1 MSTAIRNHRQ
11 RPSCE
16 WGVIETHSIRGFGQ
30 STPVWL
36 ACWIELAP
44 FGRLSIDVDPDRDAT
59 ITPAT
64 WDRACR
70 ALGPPLRIVVHELE
84 TAERVRLV
92 VPPEVLIIFG
102 PDDPLLTRL
111 AARIERGLD
120 VGELDFVP
128 FPTPRAR
135 S

>member
-84 TAERVRLV
+84 TADDYMSSRV
-92 VPPEVLIIFG
+92 PEFI
-102 PDDPLLTRL
+102 
-111 AARIERGLD
+111 
-120 VGELDFVP
+120 GELGGG
-128 FPTPRAR
+128 
-135 S
+135 